1 MSRVTLDP
9 SSPRFLVDGEPR
21 FLLADTIWSAFAR
34 PSATEWSAYL
44 RLRRRQGFN
53 ALNINILSIPHD
65 RTASSLAGAERA
77 PFLSAADGSWD
88 LDRPDPAYFA
98 NARVMLQEAVAH
110 GMVPVLVV
118 LWCNYVPG
126 TWGAAL
132 TPELVM
138 TEEQTDRY
146 LDLVLESFADLTP
159 IFAAGG
165 DDNFTD
171 PQSAPRYERVL
182 RRLRSKAPE
191 SLLTLHPGV
200 YVTQPPELTGS
211 DLMDYYSYQAGH
223 DEGWDTQPGEQ
234 ATALRAMP
242 VRRPIVS
249 MEPCYEGHGY
259 GKGSGR
265 HTAADVRLAS
275 WSSVIAGSGAGLGY
289 GAHGVWSWHRAG
301 EPFNG
306 EHFSGTPFPADVALR
321 FDGAWDV
328 GLVRRL
334 VEAYGLNDLTARPDL
349 VVGDRSGALFGMQGD
364 RAVLYLPHPFAVT
377 LDVDLSGWQVECW
390 NLGARNRDHAVLTI
404 EDGRTRIEQPEFLS
418 DSLFVF
424 AWTDGI
430 PSD

>member
-1 MSRVTLDP
+1 MPRVTID
-9 SSPRFLVDGEPR
+9 SSAPRFLVDGEPQ
-21 FLLADTIWSAFAR
+21 FLLSDTIWCAFAR
-34 PSATEWSAYL
+34 PTLGEWRAYL

-65 RTASSLAGAERA
+65 RSASTVAGVERS
-77 PFLSAADGSWD
+77 PFLPAADGSWD

-98 NARVMLQEAVAH
+98 NARAMLELAIEH
-110 GMVPVLVV
+110 GMVPTLVV

-132 TPELVM
+132 TPELVL

-146 LDLVLESFADLTP
+146 VDLVIESFADLGVT
-159 IFAAGG
+159 FAASG

-171 PQSAPRYERVL
+171 PRSADRYERVL
-182 RRLRSKAPE
+182 RRLREKAPDT
-191 SLLTLHPGV
+191 LLTLHPGV
-200 YVTQPPELTGS
+200 YVTQPPQLTGG

-234 ATALRAMP
+234 ATGLRAMP

-275 WSSVIAGSGAGLGY
+275 WSSVLAGAGAGLGY
-289 GAHGVWSWHRAG
+289 GAHGVWSWHRPG

-328 GLVRRL
+328 GLLRRL
-334 VEAYGLNDLTARPDL
+334 VEAHGLHDLASRQDL
-349 VVGDRSGALFGMQGD
+349 VVGDRSGARFGLQESPR
-364 RAVLYLPHPFAVT
+364 RAALYLPHPFAVT
-377 LDVDLSGWQVECW
+377 IDADLSGWQVECW
-390 NLGARNRDHAVLTI
+390 NLGARNRDRPNLTV

-418 DSLFVF
+418 DSLFLF
-424 AWTDGI
+424 TG
-430 PSD
+430 